1 MYAYE
6 WDSSTGGYILTPM
19 PLAFSKEPRPVYYK
33 ELDILGFDKYWDY
46 DKNDSFPYMWA
57 EANNYY
63 YRGRLVAKTKGGSLY
78 TPPELVL
85 IEDPEPEGYPLRFVD
100 IPAMVDKN
108 RQLMEQLVQETIKK
122 IYNTFIEYQDKVDV
136 FYVAFSGGKDSVVA
150 LDLVQRALPHNC
162 FKVLFGDT
170 GMEFPDTYETVEKI
184 KQICAEEKIEF
195 LQAKSKLKPENTW
208 QIFGPPAV
216 TIRWC
221 CSVHKTTPQI
231 MQLREVLQ
239 KPDFT
244 GMAFTG
250 VRGDESLSRSEYDA
264 ISYGGKH
271 SGQYSC
277 HPILEWNTAELF
289 LYIYENGLTFNNAYK
304 KGNTRAG
311 CLVCPMSQGKHD
323 YMKYKNYPDDTDLF
337 INKIITT
344 SGKNFSKENY
354 DRFVEQGYWRTRKSG
369 RELSFGHDKHVFEIV
384 KGQNVIT
391 VQKKNEYWKE
401 WAKTIGQ
408 VTSLGDGEFSI
419 AYEGKS
425 YAIRT
430 ISTQEGGEQ
439 FTFPNIENSKSDI
452 KFLSLFKS
460 VIIKSVY
467 CVNCGYC
474 AAECKSGCIDMA
486 NGVHISNQCKH
497 CFSCHDIYS
506 HCLRYNSIKNRI
518 GAKVMTGLD
527 RYYSFGIKEN
537 WLRVYFDYEGTSSFW
552 KSDGDGE
559 VPNKKKDAFLNF
571 VKDAGLV
578 DEDKSLKGK
587 EYKYIKYKPNKFAEK
602 MFSLGV
608 DDESMWAYL
617 MCNLVYAEDSEEFR
631 WFIKNIPFSETSTPE
646 SIKLR
651 LDEVM
656 ENDKSGLGKRNI
668 CDALKSFL
676 IKTPFGKQLGLGSV
690 IDYEEK
696 VSSNGRETITL
707 NYFVRGSWKNPDE
720 KVILYALYKFAEACG
735 NYRQFTLTRLLD
747 TSVES
752 TGISPTQIFGLN
764 RETMEKILNGLTFN
778 YPDLIEA
785 RFTLGLD
792 NITLKS
798 DKTANEILNELF

>member
-277 HPILEWNTAELF
+277 HPILGSNTAELF

-752 TGISPTQIFGLN
+752 AGISPTQIFGLN

>member
-408 VTSLGDGEFSI
+408 VTSLGDDEFSI

-752 TGISPTQIFGLN
+752 AGISPTQIFGLN

>member
-474 AAECKSGCIDMA
+474 AAECKSGCIDMT

-559 VPNKKKDAFLNF
+559 VANKKKDAFLNF

-752 TGISPTQIFGLN
+752 AGISPTQIFGLN

>member
-195 LQAKSKLKPENTW
+195 LQAKSKLKSENTW

-369 RELSFGHDKHVFEIV
+369 RELNFGHDKHVFEIV

-752 TGISPTQIFGLN
+752 AGISPTQIFGLN

>member
-337 INKIITT
+337 INKIIIT

-752 TGISPTQIFGLN
+752 AGISPTQIFGLN

>member
-559 VPNKKKDAFLNF
+559 VSNKKKDAFLNF

-752 TGISPTQIFGLN
+752 AGISPTQIFGLN

>member
-78 TPPELVL
+78 IPPELVL

-195 LQAKSKLKPENTW
+195 LQAKSKLKSENTW

-369 RELSFGHDKHVFEIV
+369 RELNFGHDKHVFEIV

-518 GAKVMTGLD
+518 GAKAMTGLD

-631 WFIKNIPFSETSTPE
+631 WLIKNIPFSETSTPE

-707 NYFVRGSWKNPDE
+707 NYFIRGSWKNPDE

-752 TGISPTQIFGLN
+752 AGISPTQIFGLN

>member
-78 TPPELVL
+78 IPPELVL

-369 RELSFGHDKHVFEIV
+369 RELNFGHDKHVFEIV

-497 CFSCHDIYS
+497 CFNCHDIYS

-518 GAKVMTGLD
+518 GAKAMTGLD

-631 WFIKNIPFSETSTPE
+631 WLIKNIPFSETSTPE

-707 NYFVRGSWKNPDE
+707 NYFIRGSWKNPDE

-752 TGISPTQIFGLN
+752 AGISPTQIFGLN

>member
-408 VTSLGDGEFSI
+408 VTSLGDSEFSI

-752 TGISPTQIFGLN
+752 AGISPTQIFGLN

>member
-100 IPAMVDKN
+100 IPAMIDKN

-369 RELSFGHDKHVFEIV
+369 RELNFGHDKHVFEIV

-518 GAKVMTGLD
+518 GAKAMTGLD

-752 TGISPTQIFGLN
+752 AGISPTQIFGLN